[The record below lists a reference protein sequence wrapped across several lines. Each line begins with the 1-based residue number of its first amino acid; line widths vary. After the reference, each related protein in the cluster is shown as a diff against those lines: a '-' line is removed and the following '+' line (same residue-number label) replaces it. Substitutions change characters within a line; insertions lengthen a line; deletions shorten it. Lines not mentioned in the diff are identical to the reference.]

1 MYMYIHMYMYM
12 YIVYVH
18 KYTCMYIH
26 MYMCRPHAHNRQRK
40 QRKKRR
46 TEAEKPSQS
55 PPLQHGPSP
64 TAITREE
71 THETKNDKRS
81 LAQHSQD
88 NTVGG
93 LALATSGQIHE
104 ISPASEPL
112 HMRQT
117 KMHTAFLPGDHNHED
132 TGNNEQQPA
141 PQQPA
146 PRPSVATPTPGV
158 PGSESE
164 GALLSQ
170 PSGQTVDSCVQAV
183 ISPHPLPTRP
193 RAVSDRVGRGV
204 GRQFIRIT
212 DIETDDGGSLSSSG
226 DESSEYT
233 HLSEAYTNVANVPRE
248 TERGESSPCE
258 GLRGS
263 GVGLREGGGGEGE
276 DVGSGGVEGEG
287 VGYEGGHKRE
297 HEHPVAREQVD
308 SRLHHHYERCN
319 CVTMFFANH
328 YST

>member
-1 MYMYIHMYMYM
+1 MYIYMYIHMF
-12 YIVYVH
+12 
-18 KYTCMYIH
+18 

-55 PPLQHGPSP
+55 PLLQHGPSP
-64 TAITREE
+64 TASTREE
-71 THETKNDKRS
+71 TLETKNDKRS
-81 LAQHSQD
+81 LAQHLQD
-88 NTVGG
+88 NTGG
-93 LALATSGQIHE
+93 GSALATSGQIHE
-104 ISPASEPL
+104 ISPTSEPL
-112 HMRQT
+112 QMRQT
-117 KMHTAFLPGDHNHED
+117 KMHAAFLPEDHNYED
-132 TGNNEQQPA
+132 TGNEQQPAPHQPAPQQPAPQQPA

-183 ISPHPLPTRP
+183 ISPHPLPTRL
-193 RAVSDRVGRGV
+193 RAVSDTVGMGL

-212 DIETDDGGSLSSSG
+212 DIETDDRGSLSSSS

-233 HLSEAYTNVANVPRE
+233 RLSEACTNVANVPRE

-263 GVGLREGGGGEGE
+263 GVGLGEGGGGGGEG
-276 DVGSGGVEGEG
+276 VGSGGGEGEG
-287 VGYEGGHKRE
+287 VGCGGDHKRE
-297 HEHPVAREQVD
+297 HEHSVCREQVD
-308 SRLHHHYERCN
+308 SRLHHHYER
-319 CVTMFFANH
+319 FA
-328 YST
+328 